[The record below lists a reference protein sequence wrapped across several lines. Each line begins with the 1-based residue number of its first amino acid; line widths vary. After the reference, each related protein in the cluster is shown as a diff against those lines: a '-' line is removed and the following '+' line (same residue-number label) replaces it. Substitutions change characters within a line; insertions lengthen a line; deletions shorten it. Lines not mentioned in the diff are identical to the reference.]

1 MSIIGIPAD
10 SMVVAKKFADL
21 NPKTLE
27 NAKRQFMELLRL
39 GGRDVMCIQ
48 TSGTLRGKR
57 R

>member
-39 GGRDVMCIQ
+39 SARDVMCIQ